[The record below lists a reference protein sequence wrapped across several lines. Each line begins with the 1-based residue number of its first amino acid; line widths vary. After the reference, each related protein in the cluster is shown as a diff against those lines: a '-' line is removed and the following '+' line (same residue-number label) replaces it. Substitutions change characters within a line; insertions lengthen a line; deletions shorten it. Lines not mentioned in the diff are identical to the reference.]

1 MNNKAKQAIK
11 LSCLQIAMDLTVE
24 RTTGLV
30 LGFKKDNIH

>member
-24 RTTGLV
+24 RSIVVV
-30 LGFKKDNIH
+30 LGIKKDNYD